1 MTLND
6 RLNRIQQY
14 KENREAEERRA
25 QDNKKTKK
33 DFWISFFS
41 RYKERAEDMF
51 TIAKKMGECDLLDK
65 LKFKLF
71 PSFGGVGKLPKNGRF
86 GISTHHD
93 NSITI
98 TYTSVVSF
106 NHDGITGINV
116 DYCEAL
122 GTMHLNSKFNE
133 FEAKFYEIVDDLTL
147 NQ

>member
-71 PSFGGVGKLPKNGRF
+71 PSFG
-86 GISTHHD
+86 
-93 NSITI
+93 
-98 TYTSVVSF
+98 
-106 NHDGITGINV
+106 
-116 DYCEAL
+116 C
-122 GTMHLNSKFNE
+122 
-133 FEAKFYEIVDDLTL
+133 
-147 NQ
+147 